1 MLWRVDRVGDKR
13 EQIQTM
19 TATLASERLAPPDPW
34 AAEGTALFLDL
45 DGVLAAIEPRPQDV
59 APLPW
64 RSRLLR
70 RLLERLDG
78 RLAIVSGRTLE
89 EVDRIL
95 DGAVPAVGAV
105 HGLVRRRSDGRLG
118 APAASA
124 ALAQVRNGLNE
135 FAIDHP
141 TLTLENKGVAV
152 ALHYRQA
159 PELGPTV
166 RAEADRLAREHG
178 MTLQLGDMVAEVR
191 EPGSDKGGAVRA
203 FMREPPFKGARPIFL
218 GDDLTD
224 EDGFAAVQALGGLGV
239 LVGPGRKT
247 VARRRLDDVGA
258 VRAWLEGGLS
268 QGPQP

>member
-1 MLWRVDRVGDKR
+1 
-13 EQIQTM
+13 M
-19 TATLASERLAPPDPW
+19 TATLASERLAPPEPW
-34 AAEGTALFLDL
+34 VAAGTALFLDL
-45 DGVLAAIEPRPQDV
+45 DGVLAAIEARPQDV
-59 APLPW
+59 EPLPW

-70 RLLERLDG
+70 RLVEQLDG

-118 APAASA
+118 QPAASA
-124 ALAQVRNGLNE
+124 GLAKVRNGLGE
-135 FAIDHP
+135 IAIDHP
-141 TLTLENKGVAV
+141 TLMLENKGVAV

-166 RAEADRLAREHG
+166 RAEAGRLAREHG
-178 MTLQLGDMVAEVR
+178 MKLQLGDMVAEVR

-203 FMREPPFKGARPIFL
+203 FMQEAPFKGARPIFL

-224 EDGFAAVQALGGLGV
+224 EDGFAAAQALGGMGV

-247 VARRRLDDVGA
+247 AARRRLDDVGA
-258 VRAWLEGGLS
+258 VRAWLEAGLA
-268 QGPQP
+268 QGARP